1 MKIIYRPAGSMMSV
15 YEALEQAKE
24 FNTMEELLD
33 FLVSWHENAFEKED
47 LVFRYYG
54 YDKRIDWETYLICT
68 NRYDNEDYIKKYGT
82 PQAIGYFTFKY
93 DEKDCNGG
101 RKTK

>member
-15 YEALEQAKE
+15 YEALEQARE

-47 LVFRYYG
+47 LVLKIISKSTELH
-54 YDKRIDWETYLICT
+54 KRLVISHLSTM
-68 NRYDNEDYIKKYGT
+68 KKTAMEGAK
-82 PQAIGYFTFKY
+82 QS
-93 DEKDCNGG
+93 E
-101 RKTK
+101 